1 MAAIK
6 PSPIDTSTER
16 TVVTATELAKNLSD
30 ILNRVKYKGERFEV
44 RRNGE
49 TVAVLG
55 PRVPDKIVTMGD
67 LIDFF
72 RYGPRPDDEWVAD
85 MEKIL
90 AERPTFVPA
99 DYNPWPD

>member
-1 MAAIK
+1 MVVTK
-6 PSPIDTSTER
+6 PSPAANATEP
-16 TVVTATELAKNLSD
+16 TVVTATELTKNFSG
-30 ILNRVKYKGERFEV
+30 ILNRVKYHGERFEV

-55 PRVPDKIVTMGD
+55 PKVPDKIATLGD
-67 LIDFF
+67 LLDFL
-72 RYGPRPDDEWVAD
+72 RNGPRPDDEWVAD

>member
-1 MAAIK
+1 MAATN
-6 PSPIDTSTER
+6 PAPTTESTP

-49 TVAVLG
+49 IVVLLG
-55 PRVPDKIVTMGD
+55 PRVPEKIATMGD

-72 RYGPRPDDEWVAD
+72 KYGPHPDDEWADD

-90 AERPTFVPA
+90 EERPLFVPK
-99 DYNPWPD
+99 DYSPWPD